1 MEAAYSGHLT
11 EVGNIFTVKKKKKL
25 FSVDQSFPSLFLFL
39 EGNNELYSPC

>member
-11 EVGNIFTVKKKKKL
+11 EVGNIFTVNKKKNL
-25 FSVDQSFPSLFLFL
+25 FSVDQSFPSFLFL